1 MIGLMGVTTMEAI
14 GLTFPHV
21 FKDIAK
27 DPRINIVRMNLKI
40 FIRYPKSH
48 NLNNFSDY
56 LGKTLF

>member
-1 MIGLMGVTTMEAI
+1 MIGLLGVTTMEVI
-14 GLTFPHV
+14 EFMFPQV
-21 FKDIAK
+21 LKDTAK
-27 DPRINIVRMNLKI
+27 DPRINILRMNLKI